1 MIHKGTQKLDT
12 NRLSLEKFKLE
23 DSKAAFK
30 NWVNDSD
37 VTKYLTWNPHG
48 DLSITNSLIN
58 LWINEYKNYD
68 NYNWVIHL
76 KEENEAIGNITVVEI
91 DEENKSCGIGYCIS
105 KKYWGK
111 GIMTESLKAVI
122 DYLFEEVDFNKITAR
137 HDTRNGASGKV
148 MVKSKMKYVET
159 LKDIEIPNDK
169 GVCDVKIYEIS
180 KDEWEKSRNIT
191 D

>member
-30 NWVNDSD
+30 NWVNDPE

-48 DLSITNSLIN
+48 DLSVTNSLIN
-58 LWINEYKNYD
+58 LWINEYKNRD
-68 NYNWVIHL
+68 NYNWAINL
-76 KEENEAIGNITVVEI
+76 KDENEVIGSIAVVEI
-91 DEENKSCGIGYCIS
+91 DEENKSCDIGYCMS

-180 KDEWEKSRNIT
+180 KEEWEKARNII

>member
-1 MIHKGTQKLDT
+1 MIHKGTQRIDT

-23 DSKAAFK
+23 DSKAAFR
-30 NWVNDSD
+30 NWVNDPE

-48 DLSITNSLIN
+48 DLSVTNSLIN
-58 LWINEYKNYD
+58 LWINEYKSRD
-68 NYNWVIHL
+68 NYNWAINL
-76 KEENEAIGNITVVEI
+76 KDENEVIGSIAVVEI
-91 DEENKSCGIGYCIS
+91 DEENKSCDIGYCMS

-148 MVKSKMKYVET
+148 MVKSGMEYVET
-159 LKDIEIPNDK
+159 LKRIEVPNDK
-169 GVCDVKIYEIS
+169 GVCDMKIYEIS
-180 KDEWEKSRNIT
+180 KDEWKKARNII

>member
-1 MIHKGTQKLDT
+1 MIHKGTQRIYT

-30 NWVNDSD
+30 NWVNDPE

-48 DLSITNSLIN
+48 DLSVTNSLIN
-58 LWINEYKNYD
+58 LWINEYKNRD
-68 NYNWVIHL
+68 NYNWAINL
-76 KEENEAIGNITVVEI
+76 KDENEVIGSIAVVEI
-91 DEENKSCGIGYCIS
+91 DEENKSCDIGYCMS

-148 MVKSKMKYVET
+148 MAKSGMEYVET

-180 KDEWEKSRNIT
+180 KEEWEKARNII

>member
-1 MIHKGTQKLDT
+1 MIHKGTQRIDT
-12 NRLSLEKFKLE
+12 NRLLLEKFKLE

-30 NWVNDSD
+30 NWVNDPE

-48 DLSITNSLIN
+48 DLSVTNSLIN
-58 LWINEYKNYD
+58 LWINEYKNRN
-68 NYNWVIHL
+68 NYNWAINL
-76 KEENEAIGNITVVEI
+76 KDENEVIGSIAVVEI
-91 DEENKSCGIGYCIS
+91 DEENKSCDIGYCMS

-148 MVKSKMKYVET
+148 MIKSGMEYVET

-180 KDEWEKSRNIT
+180 KEEWKKARNIIA
-191 D
+191 